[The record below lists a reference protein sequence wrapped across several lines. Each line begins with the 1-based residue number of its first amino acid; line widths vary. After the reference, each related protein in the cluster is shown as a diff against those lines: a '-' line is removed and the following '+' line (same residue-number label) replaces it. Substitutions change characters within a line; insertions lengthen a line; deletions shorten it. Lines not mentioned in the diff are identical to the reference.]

1 MLNESLVENKT
12 SLKVIQQLDNIKK
25 NLIELEEDCEIV
37 AKKLRKIEIN
47 CQELPSDK
55 RNLSYLC
62 DMLIL

>member
-37 AKKLRKIEIN
+37 AKKLRKIEI
-47 CQELPSDK
+47 ELK
-55 RNLSYLC
+55 RELEGEAWMFLC
-62 DMLIL
+62 F